1 VNGYRLC
8 LSLEVFDD
16 LYLASEDDDEV
27 VGAVAFSEKDL
38 PGLDLPYLSVAPQ
51 ELDLVI
57 CQRRKG

>member
-1 VNGYRLC
+1 VLG
-8 LSLEVFDD
+8 D
-16 LYLASEDDDEV
+16 LHLAGEDDDEV